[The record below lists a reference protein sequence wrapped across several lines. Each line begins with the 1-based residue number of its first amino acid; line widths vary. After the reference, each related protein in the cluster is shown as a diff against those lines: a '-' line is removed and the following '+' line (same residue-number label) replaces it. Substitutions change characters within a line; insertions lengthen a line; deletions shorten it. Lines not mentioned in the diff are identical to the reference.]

1 MLYLIE
7 SDVVYDTVTHE
18 REAVT
23 KDGLYKA
30 LNLGIQIVGVRLEN
44 GALTV
49 YDWRLINRQKL
60 KALRGINIKVDRDG
74 NLITVSANDKGSIV
88 LGGCVRN
95 INTSSKFRGRRFWRL
110 WRLQDKYI

>member
-18 REAVT
+18 REAVI
-23 KDGLYKA
+23 KDDLYKA

-60 KALRGINIKVDRDG
+60 RLYGVLILR
-74 NLITVSANDKGSIV
+74 LTVMAI
-88 LGGCVRN
+88 LLL
-95 INTSSKFRGRRFWRL
+95 FRLMIRGV
-110 WRLQDKYI
+110 

>member
-23 KDGLYKA
+23 KDDLYKA

-60 KALRGINIKVDRDG
+60 KALRGI
-74 NLITVSANDKGSIV
+74 LP
-88 LGGCVRN
+88 VR
-95 INTSSKFRGRRFWRL
+95 
-110 WRLQDKYI
+110 

>member
-23 KDGLYKA
+23 KDDLYKV

-60 KALRGINIKVDRDG
+60 KALRGINIKVDSDG
-74 NLITVSANDKGSIV
+74 VIL
-88 LGGCVRN
+88 LL
-95 INTSSKFRGRRFWRL
+95 FRLMIRGV
-110 WRLQDKYI
+110 